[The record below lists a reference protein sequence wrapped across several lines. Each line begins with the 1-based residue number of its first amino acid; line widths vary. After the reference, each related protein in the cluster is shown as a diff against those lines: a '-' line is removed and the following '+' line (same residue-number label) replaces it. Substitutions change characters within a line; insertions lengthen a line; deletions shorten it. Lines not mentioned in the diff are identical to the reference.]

1 MPRQLVLVALAICI
15 AIGHAAAQEPS
26 LHVPSTI
33 SEEAQA
39 IIRESQPNWLTPNT
53 LAEWEAFQRD
63 IEAVGMEKSDVAWR
77 KLGGKKEIKR
87 FGGVEVH
94 VLTPKRVD
102 LQHTD
107 KALIWIHG
115 GGYVFNS
122 ARCTYQ
128 SCLPLADLT
137 GLKVY
142 SIEYR
147 LAPQHPYPAGLDDCV
162 NAYRGILAKEGI
174 QSNKIGMFGI
184 SAGGSMILSVTLRA
198 QAEGLSL
205 PGAIASVTPG
215 ADMSITGDSYYTL
228 DGVDSMLTT
237 KLVRTVA
244 EAYANGKDLKD
255 PLISPVYAEYS
266 KSFPPTIIQT
276 GTRDLLL
283 SNCVRLHRK
292 MKDAGVNVELSVWE
306 GMWHAFI
313 VNPSSDF
320 PEAKRGYQ
328 ELADF
333 FKKHLK
339 L

>member
-1 MPRQLVLVALAICI
+1 MTKEFFIATIVSYFAVSHALAE
-15 AIGHAAAQEPS
+15 EPAV
-26 LHVPSTI
+26 HVPSTI
-33 SEEAQA
+33 SEQAQKF
-39 IIRESQPNWLTPNT
+39 IRESPTNWPTPKT

-63 IEAVGMEKSDVAWR
+63 AEAAGVEKSALAFR
-77 KLGGKKEIKR
+77 KLGRTKEIKKY
-87 FGGVEVH
+87 GGVEVH
-94 VLTPKRVD
+94 VLTPKRVNP
-102 LQHTD
+102 QHAD
-107 KALIWIHG
+107 KAMIWIHG

-137 GLKVY
+137 GLEVY

-162 NAYRGILAKEGI
+162 TAYRGILEEEGI
-174 QSNKIGMFGI
+174 ESNKIGMFGI
-184 SAGGSMILSVTLRA
+184 SAGGSMILSLVLRA
-198 QAEGLSL
+198 QQEGLPL

-237 KLVRTVA
+237 HLVRTVA
-244 EAYANGKDLKD
+244 EVYANGNDLKD

-306 GMWHAFI
+306 GMWHSFI
-313 VNPSSDF
+313 VNPNSNF
-320 PEAKRGYQ
+320 PEAKRGFQ

-333 FKKHLK
+333 FRKHLK